1 MRVLL
6 LMSVLLLSGCA
17 DQHDARLRAW
27 CETHTPGQCAFIGQG
42 VPVMGPMGY
51 GPGPVYQTLQ
61 TPPMGTLVP
70 TAIMGEYYVTGQ
82 PYGTV
87 HTSPR

>member
-6 LMSVLLLSGCA
+6 LLSVLLLSGCA
-17 DQHDARLRAW
+17 DQQEAKLRAW
-27 CETHTPGQCAFIGQG
+27 CEVHTPGQCAFIGQG
-42 VPVMGPMGY
+42 GGVVMPMGY

-61 TPPMGTLVP
+61 TPPIGTLVP
-70 TAIMGEYYVTGQ
+70 TPIMGEYWVTGQ
-82 PYGTV
+82 PTGTV